1 LLDSNLIL
9 RKLADLEEYLGQ
21 VGEFKAIAL
30 EAYRS
35 DWKTQRIVERT
46 LQMMIELC
54 IDICNHLIADQ
65 KLRVPTSNAD
75 TFKVLQEVGLLSEQ
89 LFESMDKMAKFRNFV
104 VHQYDKIDGAIVVTI
119 LRKHLDDF
127 IVFRDAVL
135 QLVAK
140 ESAGERPER
149 GQ

>member
-1 LLDSNLIL
+1 MVDSALIL

-21 VGEFKAIAL
+21 VGEFRAVAL

-75 TFKVLQEVGLLSEQ
+75 TFKVLQEAGLLSEQ
-89 LFESMDKMAKFRNFV
+89 LFESMDTMAKLRDFV

-127 IVFRDAVL
+127 SAFRDAILPVL
-135 QLVAK
+135 AK
-140 ESAGERPER
+140 KSAGELPGR

>member
-1 LLDSNLIL
+1 MVDSSLIL

-46 LQMMIELC
+46 LQMTIELC

-75 TFKVLQEVGLLSEQ
+75 TFKVLQEAGLLSEQ
-89 LFESMDKMAKFRNFV
+89 LFESMDKMAKFRNLV
-104 VHQYDKIDGAIVVTI
+104 VHQYGKIDGAIVVTI
-119 LRKHLDDF
+119 LRKHPDDF

-135 QLVAK
+135 QVLAK
-140 ESAGERPER
+140 ESASDSSGRGE
-149 GQ
+149 

>member
-1 LLDSNLIL
+1 MVDRNLIL
-9 RKLADLEEYLGQ
+9 RKLAELEEYLGQ

-65 KLRVPTSNAD
+65 KLRVPSSNVD
-75 TFKVLQEVGLLSEQ
+75 TFKVLQEGGLLSEQ
-89 LFESMDKMAKFRNFV
+89 LFDSMNKMAKFRNLV

-127 IVFRDAVL
+127 NAFRDAVL
-135 QLVAK
+135 QVLAK
-140 ESAGERPER
+140 DMTGELPEC
-149 GQ
+149 GE